1 MPLSYGYL
9 MDMLWLSYNKPSIRA
24 RYGIESGYITDCC
37 AMARGTQ
44 IAWSYIYVACL
55 MSSPTSSAKWMA
67 SARSGSGLLFKIS

>member
-9 MDMLWLSYNKPSIRA
+9 MDMLRLSYDKPSIRA

-44 IAWSYIYVACL
+44 IACGRIY
-55 MSSPTSSAKWMA
+55 T
-67 SARSGSGLLFKIS
+67 